1 MCDCEDRPCCACAS
15 ESDLFGRYEPDPID
29 AERERLEMDYD
40 YDEDEDEDEDT
51 ETSIH
56 HEDQDFL
63 TDQIGE
69 PNGRTIRPMLIL

>member
-1 MCDCEDRPCCACAS
+1 MTLGLLTYQERVNKMCDCEDRPCCSCYT
-15 ESDLFGRYEPDPID
+15 ESDPFGRYEPDPID

-40 YDEDEDEDEDT
+40 YDEDEDENEDT

-63 TDQIGE
+63 ND
-69 PNGRTIRPMLIL
+69 

>member
-1 MCDCEDRPCCACAS
+1 MCQCEDRPCCGCDQ

-29 AERERLEMDYD
+29 AERERLEMDWD
-40 YDEDEDEDEDT
+40 EEDEDEDEDT

-63 TDQIGE
+63 TD
-69 PNGRTIRPMLIL
+69 